1 MIILMLT
8 IAPSYIFSQT
18 NSVVIPISD
27 VDLAYQ
33 KLIELDYYRELADS
47 LEAEIYK
54 RDAIILLYENKDAT
68 SERINELTVQK
79 YTLLLKDYDKLK
91 KGNLLNGVIG
101 GEVGANY
108 QKVLNNPYITLNLGL
123 MFKRKYIFTAKCG
136 FNLDKEIVLGFSG
149 LMVF

>member
-1 MIILMLT
+1 MLT